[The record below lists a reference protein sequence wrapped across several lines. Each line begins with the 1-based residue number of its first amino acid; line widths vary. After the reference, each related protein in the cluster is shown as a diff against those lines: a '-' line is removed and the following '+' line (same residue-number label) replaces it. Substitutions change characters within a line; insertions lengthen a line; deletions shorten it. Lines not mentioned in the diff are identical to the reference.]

1 MILAWLGRLL
11 APVAGRLLAWGAV
24 AVAVLGA
31 LAMVRK
37 SGRDAER
44 ADRTADTLKEVE
56 KAKDVERKV
65 DALAPDAARDR
76 LRRWQR
82 D

>member
-24 AVAVLGA
+24 AIAVLGA

-44 ADRTADTLKEVE
+44 ADRTADTLKDVE
-56 KAKDVERKV
+56 KAKDVEREV
-65 DALAPDAARDR
+65 GGLAPDAARDR
-76 LRRWQR
+76 LRKWQR